1 MFFLGNV
8 VPGSYWREKEIT
20 YGQVEHPGLGRF
32 GERRVLRTLFEEGV
46 ELLRGSSIVRN
57 WFATERERIGRFLG
71 CRRLKGRG
79 GYTSSNSSLSGF
91 AFRLR
96 LSLTA
101 FSNAGVLGVNVMTA
115 AVTWLSIVPEVVE
128 AESFR
133 MVE

>member
-1 MFFLGNV
+1 MHQLRVFLGKRF
-8 VPGSYWREKEIT
+8 PTGFALEREGEIT

-32 GERRVLRTLFEEGV
+32 GERRILRTLFEERV
-46 ELLRGSSIVRN
+46 ELLRGNSIVRN
-57 WFATERERIGRFLG
+57 WFATETETGREDFWG

-101 FSNAGVLGVNVMTA
+101 FSNAGVLGVKVMA
-115 AVTWLSIVPEVVE
+115 AGSLVLE
-128 AESFR
+128 AESLC
-133 MVE
+133 V